1 MPRTLPRSGAFEALM
16 KRTARTRD
24 IAAAL
29 ALRGRR
35 EMSDLLNAA
44 PPYRMMTQSQRPPAA
59 LAVRPRALIKGDK
72 AYGAALLGGRFALAG
87 EMLEVSETDSVWD
100 CTAPSKRFAE
110 RLHRFDWL
118 WDLLAVEDPEAQTLA
133 RSLIDDWLARF
144 GKWNWF
150 SWEPHILEGRLWAWM
165 LASDTV
171 FGEDDPQTP
180 NRLKSAVR
188 QCLRLSRC
196 LALMPRDKTRLFAA
210 ITQRL
215 AMICLDMP
223 AALQTKAQSALDR
236 ELIAQVLPDGGHA
249 SRNPRI
255 AADVLVALVILDKA
269 ADTKGVT
276 LSTEV
281 SRAMDR
287 TAAFIRFCR
296 MPGGGLSVFHG
307 GDEGDSRAIDT
318 ALKHVGGGEGRGFN
332 VAPHSG
338 FNRVE
343 AGGAVLIMD
352 SAGPPSGPHS
362 ADVHASALAFEFA
375 APGGRLVVNCGWS
388 EDQPRTWREA
398 VRATAAHSALTLEET
413 SSTRLVSQGWTRALL
428 GPRVAFGPEPVKARR
443 NEEDLGVWL
452 EASHEG
458 YRREYGLSLRRRLF
472 LASDGGDLRGED
484 SLYRPVEDG
493 TPDNPELR
501 YRFSIRFHLHPSVRA
516 SLSRDSLSALLVAG
530 NGDGWRFRT
539 DGGPV
544 RLERSVYLAAGGKP
558 ERSTQLVVSGE
569 AEPYGGGERPPN
581 RVRWAFQRLGRVG
594 AAG

>member
-1 MPRTLPRSGAFEALM
+1 MKRQPRTREL
-16 KRTARTRD
+16 
-24 IAAAL
+24 AAAL

-44 PPYRMMTQSQRPPAA
+44 PPYRMLTQSQRAPEG
-59 LAVRPRALIKGDK
+59 LAVRPKPLIKGDK
-72 AYGAALLGGRFALAG
+72 AHGAALLGGRFALAG
-87 EMLEVSETDSVWD
+87 ELLEVSEDDSVWD
-100 CTAPSKRFAE
+100 RTAPSKRFAE

-118 WDLLAVEDPEAQTLA
+118 ADLLAVEDPEAPIMA
-133 RSLIDDWLARF
+133 RKLVDDWLARF
-144 GKWNWF
+144 GNWNWF
-150 SWEPHILEGRLWAWM
+150 SWEPHVLEGRLWAWM
-165 LASDTV
+165 LASDIV
-171 FGEDDPQTP
+171 FATDDSETP
-180 NRLKSAVR
+180 KRLKSAVR
-188 QCLRLSRC
+188 QSLRLARC
-196 LALMPRDKTRLFAA
+196 LSLMPQDKTRLFAA
-210 ITQRL
+210 ITLRL
-215 AMICLDMP
+215 ATLTLDLP
-223 AALQTKAQSALDR
+223 AKLQTQAQSALDR
-236 ELIAQVLPDGGHA
+236 ELTSQVLPDGGHA
-249 SRNPRI
+249 SRNPRV
-255 AADVLVALVILDKA
+255 AADVLITLVVLDKA
-269 ADTKGVT
+269 ADARGQS

-296 MPGGGLSVFHG
+296 MPGGGLTVFHG
-307 GDEGDSRAIDT
+307 GDEGDSRAIET
-318 ALKHVGGGEGRGFN
+318 ALKHVGGGQGRGFN

-413 SSTRLVSQGWTRALL
+413 SSTRLVAKGWARALL
-428 GPRVAFGPEPVKARR
+428 GPRVAAGPEPVKARR

-458 YRREYGLSLRRRLF
+458 YRREFGLSLRRRLF

-493 TPDNPELR
+493 APDNPELR
-501 YRFSIRFHLHPSVRA
+501 FRFSIRFHLHPSVRA

>member
-1 MPRTLPRSGAFEALM
+1 M
-16 KRTARTRD
+16 KRQAKTREL
-24 IAAAL
+24 AAAL

-35 EMSDLLNAA
+35 ELSDLLNAA
-44 PPYRMMTQSQRPPAA
+44 PPYRMLTQNQRAPESLSKPPR
-59 LAVRPRALIKGDK
+59 VFVKGDK

-87 EMLEVSETDSVWD
+87 EIVEIPEQDSVWD
-100 CTAPSKRFAE
+100 RTAPSKRFAE
-110 RLHRFDWL
+110 SLHRFDWL
-118 WDLLAVEDPEAQTLA
+118 ADLLAVEDPEAPLMARRLA
-133 RSLIDDWLARF
+133 DDWLTRF

-165 LASDTV
+165 MVSDTL
-171 FGEDDPQTP
+171 FSTDDAHTP
-180 NRLKSAVR
+180 KRLKSAVR
-188 QCLRLSRC
+188 QTLRLSRC
-196 LALMPRDKTRLFAA
+196 LSLMPQDKARLFAA
-210 ITQRL
+210 ITLRL
-215 AMICLDMP
+215 AVLTLDMP
-223 AALQTKAQSALDR
+223 AGLQARAQAALDH
-236 ELIAQVLPDGGHA
+236 ELAAQLLPDGGHA
-249 SRNPRI
+249 SRNPRVT
-255 AADVLVALVILDKA
+255 ADVLIALVVLDQAADARSVALSD
-269 ADTKGVT
+269 
-276 LSTEV
+276 EV
-281 SRAMDR
+281 NRAMDR
-287 TAAFIRFCR
+287 AAAFIRFCR
-296 MPGGGLSVFHG
+296 LPGGGLSVFHG
-307 GDEGDSRAIDT
+307 GDEGDSRAIET

-338 FNRVE
+338 FNRVQ

-352 SAGPPSGPHS
+352 SAGPPTGPHS

-398 VRATAAHSALTLEET
+398 VRATAAHSVLTLEET
-413 SSTRLVSQGWTRALL
+413 SSTRLLSQGWRRSLL
-428 GPRVAFGPEPVKARR
+428 GPRVASGPEPVKARR

-458 YRREYGLSLRRRLF
+458 YRREFGLSLRRRLF

-484 SLYRPVEDG
+484 SLFRPVEDG
-493 TPDNPELR
+493 APDNPELR

>member
-1 MPRTLPRSGAFEALM
+1 MKRPPRTRE
-16 KRTARTRD
+16 

-44 PPYRMMTQSQRPPAA
+44 PPYRMLTQSQRAPEA
-59 LAVRPRALIKGDK
+59 LAVRPKALIKGDK
-72 AYGAALLGGRFALAG
+72 ARGAALLGGRFALAG
-87 EMLEVSETDSVWD
+87 EMLEVSEEESVWD
-100 CTAPSKRFAE
+100 RTAPSKRFAE
-110 RLHRFDWL
+110 SLHRFDWL
-118 WDLLAVEDPEAQTLA
+118 ADLLAVEDPEAPTMA
-133 RSLIDDWLARF
+133 RALVDDWLARF

-150 SWEPHILEGRLWAWM
+150 SWEPHVLEGRLWAWM
-165 LASDTV
+165 LASETV
-171 FGEDDPQTP
+171 FASEDPETP
-180 NRLKSAVR
+180 KRLKSAVR
-188 QCLRLSRC
+188 QGLRLARC
-196 LALMPRDKTRLFAA
+196 LSLMPQDKTRLFAA
-210 ITQRL
+210 ITLRL
-215 AMICLDMP
+215 AALTLDLP
-223 AALQTKAQSALDR
+223 AKLQTQAQSALDR
-236 ELIAQVLPDGGHA
+236 ELTSQILPDGGHA
-249 SRNPRI
+249 SRNPRV
-255 AADVLVALVILDKA
+255 AADVLIALVILDRA
-269 ADTKGVT
+269 ADARG
-276 LSTEV
+276 LSLSSEV

-296 MPGGGLSVFHG
+296 MPGGGLTVFHG
-307 GDEGDSRAIDT
+307 GDEGDSRAIET
-318 ALKHVGGGEGRGFN
+318 ALKHVGGGQGRGFN

-362 ADVHASALAFEFA
+362 ADVHASALTFEFA

-388 EDQPRTWREA
+388 ADQPRTWREA

-413 SSTRLVSQGWTRALL
+413 SSTRLVAQGWARALL
-428 GPRVAFGPEPVKARR
+428 GPRVAAGPEPVKARR

-458 YRREYGLSLRRRLF
+458 YRREFGLSLRRRLF

-493 TPDNPELR
+493 APDNPELR

>member
-1 MPRTLPRSGAFEALM
+1 M
-16 KRTARTRD
+16 KRQPRPRE

-44 PPYRMMTQSQRPPAA
+44 PPYRMLTQSQRAPET
-59 LAVRPRALIKGDK
+59 LAVRPKALIKGDK
-72 AYGAALLGGRFALAG
+72 ARGAALLGGRFALAG
-87 EMLEVSETDSVWD
+87 DMLEVSEEQSVWD

-118 WDLLAVEDPEAQTLA
+118 ADLLAVEDPEAPLMA
-133 RSLIDDWLARF
+133 RKLVDDWLARF

-150 SWEPHILEGRLWAWM
+150 SWEPHVLEGRLWAWL
-165 LASDTV
+165 LASETV
-171 FGEDDPQTP
+171 FAEEDPETP
-180 NRLKSAVR
+180 RRLKSAVR
-188 QCLRLSRC
+188 QTLRLARC
-196 LALMPRDKTRLFAA
+196 LSLMPQDKTRLFAA
-210 ITQRL
+210 ITLRL
-215 AMICLDMP
+215 ATITLDLP
-223 AALQTKAQSALDR
+223 AKLQTQAQGALDR
-236 ELIAQVLPDGGHA
+236 ELTNQILPDGGHA
-249 SRNPRI
+249 SRNPCV
-255 AADVLVALVILDKA
+255 AADALIALVVLDRA
-269 ADTKGVT
+269 ADARGVS

-281 SRAMDR
+281 SRTMDR
-287 TAAFIRFCR
+287 AAAFIRFCR
-296 MPGGGLSVFHG
+296 FPSGGLSVFHG
-307 GDEGDSRAIDT
+307 GDEGDSRAIET

-352 SAGPPSGPHS
+352 SAGPPVGSHS

-413 SSTRLVSQGWTRALL
+413 SSTRLVAQGWARALL
-428 GPRVAFGPEPVKARR
+428 GPRVAAGPEPVKARR

-458 YRREYGLSLRRRLF
+458 YRREFGLSLRRRLF

-493 TPDNPELR
+493 APANPELR

-569 AEPYGGGERPPN
+569 AEPYGAGERPPN

>member
-1 MPRTLPRSGAFEALM
+1 M
-16 KRTARTRD
+16 KRQPKTRE

-44 PPYRMMTQSQRPPAA
+44 PPYRMLTQNQRAPEALTKPPKAI
-59 LAVRPRALIKGDK
+59 VKGDK

-87 EMLEVSETDSVWD
+87 EIVEIPEEDSVWD
-100 CTAPSKRFAE
+100 RTAPSKRFAE
-110 RLHRFDWL
+110 SLHRFDWL
-118 WDLLAVEDPEAQTLA
+118 ADLLAVEDPEAPLMARRLA
-133 RSLIDDWLARF
+133 DDWLTRF

-165 LASDTV
+165 MASETLFSAGD
-171 FGEDDPQTP
+171 ENTP
-180 NRLKSAVR
+180 KRLKSAVR
-188 QCLRLSRC
+188 QTLRLSRC
-196 LALMPRDKTRLFAA
+196 LSLMPQDKARLFAA
-210 ITQRL
+210 ITLRL
-215 AMICLDMP
+215 AMLTLDLP
-223 AALQTKAQSALDR
+223 AGLQARSQAALDAELTAQL
-236 ELIAQVLPDGGHA
+236 LPDGGHA
-249 SRNPRI
+249 SRNPRV
-255 AADVLVALVILDKA
+255 AADVLIALVVLDQA
-269 ADTKGVT
+269 ADARGVT
-276 LSTEV
+276 LSAEV

-287 TAAFIRFCR
+287 AAAFIRFCR
-296 MPGGGLSVFHG
+296 LPSGGLCVFHG
-307 GDEGDSRAIDT
+307 GDEGDSRAIET

-338 FNRVE
+338 YNRVQ

-352 SAGPPSGPHS
+352 SAGPPKGPHS

-398 VRATAAHSALTLEET
+398 VRATAAHSVLTLEET
-413 SSTRLVSQGWTRALL
+413 SSTRLLAQGWQRSLL
-428 GPRVAFGPEPVKARR
+428 GPRVASGPEPVKARR

-458 YRREYGLSLRRRLF
+458 YRRDFGLSLRRRLF

-484 SLYRPVEDG
+484 SLFRPVEDG
-493 TPDNPELR
+493 APDNPELR

-569 AEPYGGGERPPN
+569 AEPYGAGERPPN